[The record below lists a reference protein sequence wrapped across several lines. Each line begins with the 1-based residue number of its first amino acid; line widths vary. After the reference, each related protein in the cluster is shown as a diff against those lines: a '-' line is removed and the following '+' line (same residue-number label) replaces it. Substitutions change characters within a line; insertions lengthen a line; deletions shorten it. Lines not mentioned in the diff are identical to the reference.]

1 VSRAVAIEDDR
12 DGHVGSGLGGDLEA
26 KVDALVPDRPGPSR
40 ARGVEEV
47 RRREEW
53 GDELRV
59 SEQIDTRASTLRDGE
74 RIDLWVELGNGS
86 VGVVEEACRSSSSQ
100 QAVGTPLGSAQAG
113 KLSV

>member
-1 VSRAVAIEDDR
+1 MSRAVAIEDDR

-47 RRREEW
+47 RRRKEW

-59 SEQIDTRASTLRDGE
+59 AEQIDTRASALRNGE
-74 RIDLWVELGNGS
+74 CVDLWVELGNGS

-100 QAVGTPLGSAQAG
+100 QAVGRSLASAKAG